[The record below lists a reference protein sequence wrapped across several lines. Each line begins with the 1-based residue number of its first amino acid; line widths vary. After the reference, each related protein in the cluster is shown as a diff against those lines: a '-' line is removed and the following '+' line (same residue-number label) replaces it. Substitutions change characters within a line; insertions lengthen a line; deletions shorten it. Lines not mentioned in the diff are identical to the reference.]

1 MLHDDKITTIAEKD
15 FQSKVLEAS
24 FQYAKGIILGTIVNS
39 NVNVKRFAQ
48 IVLKDIANGN
58 PSWLNGIAYFVLS
71 TSDPIDLT
79 STQAQ
84 VSTEVNTVFPYY
96 AKAVYGDI
104 S

>member
-1 MLHDDKITTIAEKD
+1 MLHDEKITTIAD
-15 FQSKVLEAS
+15 LGFQSKVLEAS
-24 FQYAKGIILGTIVNS
+24 FQYAKGILLGTISNS
-39 NVNVKRFAQ
+39 NPNVKRFAQ

>member
-1 MLHDDKITTIAEKD
+1 MLHDDKITTIADKG

-39 NVNVKRFAQ
+39 NANVKRFAQ

-71 TSDPIDLT
+71 TSNPIDLT
-79 STQAQ
+79 STLAQ
-84 VSTEVNTVFPYY
+84 VTNEVTTVFPYY

-104 S
+104 T